1 MADNVMAR
9 QQTKWTVISIAPDV
23 CKTPMGSSVPPVP
36 AAREAAYRNAMG
48 ATEGTLKTPL
58 TMRQID
64 ILKKEEM
71 YAGQLKTGPVSL
83 TKDNLLAIAKMLNY

>member
-1 MADNVMAR
+1 
-9 QQTKWTVISIAPDV
+9 
-23 CKTPMGSSVPPVP
+23 MGSSVPPVP